1 MSSSVYEEAKNILIN
16 TNISNRH
23 TFFQL
28 KHFVLGKEITTQSK
42 MRKCIKEID
51 ARFESLNNL
60 KSSIDEANDDVRLL
74 EIRIE
79 KLQKKKKN
87 DEIKEIQI
95 RKLNRKKNS
104 FLSVI
109 DSLDKKLKECEEEI
123 NFFTKAYKQLEKIEP
138 LKDYDDLEENKN
150 FWNEHFS
157 QELQLRLLLQKP
169 LDLELVKCILSL
181 DKDSPIRL
189 EMIGILENIQN
200 KALEYKKEIKN
211 IKNE

>member
-51 ARFESLNNL
+51 ARFESLSNL

>member
-60 KSSIDEANDDVRLL
+60 KSSIDEANDDIRLL

-104 FLSVI
+104 FLNVI

-123 NFFTKAYKQLEKIEP
+123 NFFAKAYRQLEKIEP

-200 KALEYKKEIKN
+200 KALEHKKEIKN

>member
-60 KSSIDEANDDVRLL
+60 KSSIDEANDDIRLL

-104 FLSVI
+104 FLNVI

-123 NFFTKAYKQLEKIEP
+123 NFFTKAYRQLEKIEP

-200 KALEYKKEIKN
+200 KALEHKKEIKN